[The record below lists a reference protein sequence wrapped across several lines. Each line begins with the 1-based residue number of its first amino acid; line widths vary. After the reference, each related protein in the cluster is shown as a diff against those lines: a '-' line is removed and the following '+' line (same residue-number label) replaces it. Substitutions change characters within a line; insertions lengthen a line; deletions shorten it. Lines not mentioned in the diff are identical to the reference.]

1 MAKQVDVLVI
11 GSGSIGV
18 CSAYFLAQQGWRVTV
33 LDQGQIGGACSYA
46 NAGLLARSHIIPL
59 PAPGVLLKGIKWM
72 FNPESPLYIKP
83 RLNLALVSWV
93 ASFAAACRTAP
104 MRQGMSLL
112 NDLIQG
118 SMALYG
124 ELASLGG
131 SEFCFNQKGSLA
143 IYKSP
148 QGFEAGQREA
158 SMLGPYGIKS
168 TVLDRAEVLKVLPRV
183 QQTII
188 GGIFM
193 NDDAHLNPAYFVN
206 WLASRARG
214 MGVTFSTSTEVLSFK
229 TSGKTISAVQTNRGE
244 FVADQVVLAA
254 GSWSPGIIRNLGVT
268 LPIQPAKGYS
278 ITVKTPEPALS
289 IPLWLTESKVTVTP
303 MGGIL
308 RFAGTL
314 ELAGLN
320 FSINQRR
327 VDAVRRA
334 VREYLVGVDDY
345 ETLEVWRGL
354 RPLTPDGLPIIATSK
369 TWSNLIIATGHGMQ
383 GISLGPITG
392 KLVAQLAAKET
403 PSVNLAGL
411 EEKRFR

>member
-1 MAKQVDVLVI
+1 
-11 GSGSIGV
+11 
-18 CSAYFLAQQGWRVTV
+18 
-33 LDQGQIGGACSYA
+33 
-46 NAGLLARSHIIPL
+46 
-59 PAPGVLLKGIKWM
+59 M

-93 ASFAAACRTAP
+93 ARFALACRTPP
-104 MRQGMSLL
+104 MRKGMSLL
-112 NDLIQG
+112 NDLIQA
-118 SMALYG
+118 SMALHG

-131 SEFCFNQKGSLA
+131 AEFCFNQKGSLA
-143 IYKSP
+143 IYRSSK
-148 QGFEAGQREA
+148 GFEAGLKQA
-158 SMLGPYGIKS
+158 AILGPYGIKS
-168 TVLDRAEVLKVLPRV
+168 KVLDREEVLRVLPRV
-183 QQTII
+183 QQRII

-193 NDDAHLNPAYFVN
+193 NEDAHLNPAQFVN
-206 WLASRARG
+206 WLASKAVS
-214 MGVTFSTSTEVLSFK
+214 MGVTFSTSTEVLGFK
-229 TSGKTISAVQTNRGE
+229 PSGKTISTVQTNRGE

-254 GSWSPGIIRNLGVT
+254 GSWSPGIMGKLGVT

-289 IPLWLTESKVTVTP
+289 IPIWLTESKVTVTP

-327 VDAVRRA
+327 VDAIRRA
-334 VREYLVGVDDY
+334 VREYLVGMDEY

-411 EEKRFR
+411 GEERFR

>member
-1 MAKQVDVLVI
+1 MAKHVDVLVI
-11 GSGSIGV
+11 GGGSIGV
-18 CSAYFLAQQGWRVTV
+18 CCAYFLAQQGRQVTV
-33 LDQGQIGGACSYA
+33 IDQGQIGGACSYA

-59 PAPGVLLKGIKWM
+59 PAPGVLLNGIKWM

-83 RLNLALVSWV
+83 RLNLALLSWV
-93 ASFAAACRTAP
+93 ARFALACRTPP
-104 MRQGMSLL
+104 MRKGMSLL
-112 NDLIQG
+112 NDLIQA
-118 SMALYG
+118 SMALHD

-131 SEFCFNQKGSLA
+131 SEFCFNHKGSLA
-143 IYKSP
+143 IYRSSK
-148 QGFEAGQREA
+148 GFEAGLKQA
-158 SMLGPYGIKS
+158 AMLGPYGIKS
-168 TVLDRAEVLKVLPRV
+168 KVLDRAEVRKVLPRV
-183 QQTII
+183 QQRIV

-193 NDDAHLNPAYFVN
+193 NDDAHLNPAQFVN
-206 WLASRARG
+206 WLASKAVS
-214 MGVTFSTSTEVLSFK
+214 MGVTFSTSTEVLGFK
-229 TSGKTISAVQTNRGE
+229 QSGKTISTVQTNRGE

-254 GSWSPGIIRNLGVT
+254 GSWSPGIMGKLGVT

-278 ITVKTPEPALS
+278 ITVKTPEPALP
-289 IPLWLTESKVTVTP
+289 IPIWLTESKVTVTP

-327 VDAVRRA
+327 VDAIRRA
-334 VREYLVGVDDY
+334 VREYLVGMDEY

-411 EEKRFR
+411 GEERFR